1 MRNRLNFSILILFL
15 FAIATLFTN
24 CKTREKSQNTN
35 NTRVENFD
43 QFYNR
48 FHSDSLFQISRIKIP
63 LKGAIIDGEG
73 TRVWTKSNWHLMKVK
88 IYDLDT
94 AVYKVE
100 YKKHEHTFTEKFW
113 IEDSG
118 FSSEYRFE
126 LLKRKWFLV
135 YALES
140 NL

>member
-15 FAIATLFTN
+15 FAIAIVFTN
-24 CKTREKSQNTN
+24 CKTREKSHNTN

-43 QFYNR
+43 QFYDQ
-48 FHSDSLFQISRIKIP
+48 FHDDSTFQVSRINFP
-63 LKGAIIDGEG
+63 LKGGIVDGEG
-73 TRVWTKSNWHLMKVK
+73 TRSWTKANWHLMKVK
-88 IYDLDT
+88 IYDVDT
-94 AVYKVE
+94 AIYNVE
-100 YKKHEHTFTEKFW
+100 YKKLERSFTEKFW

-126 LLKRKWFLV
+126 LIKRKWFLV
-135 YALES
+135 YAMES